1 MILIAVISLGAIGA
15 VGAVFLY
22 AASKK
27 FEVYEDPRI
36 AQVQEVL
43 PGANCGG
50 CGYPGC
56 AGFAGACV
64 KADSLDGLLCPVG
77 GGPVMAKV
85 ATILGKEAGTAEP
98 MVAVVR
104 CNGTCQAR
112 PRTNSY
118 DGTKSCA
125 IASTL
130 YGGETNCSFGC
141 LGYGDCVNACA
152 FDAIHINPAT
162 GIAEVDE
169 EKCTSCG
176 ACVKACPKNIIE
188 LRKKGPK
195 SRRIYVSCVNKDKG
209 AAARKACAN
218 ACIGCGK
225 CAKECPFEA
234 ITVTN
239 NVAYIDY
246 TKCRLCRKC
255 VAVCPTGAIHELNF
269 PPRKEAAPAPKA
281 ETVKP
286 APKAEATVKPEATP
300 KATSEEKSTES
311 KASESESS
319 AETAAETESQL
330 QQSEIQPQQ
339 TDQQISR
346 INYYDADGKLI
357 YYDSYAYYD
366 NGLLCSTTLHSVDY
380 YDNGNGEQD
389 SYTGN
394 EYTFLY
400 LYDADGNIKTTMP
413 GSLTIADN
421 YNDETGEFVL
431 DYDYDEDGNST
442 PLIIY
447 LKEESIEQEKF
458 HVDPSKTERIYGA
471 APILPTRAE
480 NGWTSSY
487 LNEIFSQD
495 APTDM
500 TEVRFLDINDDGQP
514 ELWLDYGYGYAGGEV
529 FTTDGSTTDKVYLS
543 HGAAY
548 TIPGSNLLHTT
559 GGHMGG
565 YYDEIYKIENGKF
578 TTVAKGSYGE
588 TEYSKRTL

>member
-85 ATILGKEAGTAEP
+85 ATILGKEAGTTEP

-176 ACVKACPKNIIE
+176 ACVKACPKSIIE

-246 TKCRLCRKC
+246 TKCR
-255 VAVCPTGAIHELNF
+255 
-269 PPRKEAAPAPKA
+269 
-281 ETVKP
+281 
-286 APKAEATVKPEATP
+286 
-300 KATSEEKSTES
+300 
-311 KASESESS
+311 
-319 AETAAETESQL
+319 
-330 QQSEIQPQQ
+330 
-339 TDQQISR
+339 
-346 INYYDADGKLI
+346 
-357 YYDSYAYYD
+357 
-366 NGLLCSTTLHSVDY
+366 
-380 YDNGNGEQD
+380 
-389 SYTGN
+389 
-394 EYTFLY
+394 
-400 LYDADGNIKTTMP
+400 M
-413 GSLTIADN
+413 
-421 YNDETGEFVL
+421 
-431 DYDYDEDGNST
+431 
-442 PLIIY
+442 
-447 LKEESIEQEKF
+447 
-458 HVDPSKTERIYGA
+458 
-471 APILPTRAE
+471 
-480 NGWTSSY
+480 
-487 LNEIFSQD
+487 
-495 APTDM
+495 
-500 TEVRFLDINDDGQP
+500 
-514 ELWLDYGYGYAGGEV
+514 
-529 FTTDGSTTDKVYLS
+529 
-543 HGAAY
+543 
-548 TIPGSNLLHTT
+548 
-559 GGHMGG
+559 
-565 YYDEIYKIENGKF
+565 
-578 TTVAKGSYGE
+578 
-588 TEYSKRTL
+588 